1 MPTVNNGAAPTP
13 IRMLPMK
20 KNANANEF
28 VEVHSEEKSTPASHD
43 SSRALAF
50 DPTW

>member
-20 KNANANEF
+20 KNARAKEF
-28 VEVHSEEKSTPASHD
+28 VDVQSEEKSTPASQD
-43 SSRALAF
+43 SSRALALE
-50 DPTW
+50 PI